1 MAPELC
7 APAAISRTRVLT
19 TALLT
24 SILACALAMTHE
36 NCPITTHRAS
46 CFGSL
51 DLPASRTRHAQTT
64 RRSLD
69 FLFCRLCLCLSAE
82 SAFISSCVVLSLCS
96 SMHFTCFCPRVPSSP
111 KLKTRG
117 CGKLVDLCLLLL
129 FPPPST
135 LKTQGCGKV
144 VDLSLLLLRA
154 PPPKLKTR
162 GCGKLV
168 DLCLPLPRPPFP
180 PNQGPEVAGNLS
192 TCAFFCP
199 APSPQTKDP
208 RLRETCRLCLPLIC
222 AAPPELVTR
231 GCGKLVDRAFF
242 FPALRPPN

>member
-7 APAAISRTRVLT
+7 APAAISRTRVLA

-51 DLPASRTRHAQTT
+51 DLPALRTHHAQTT

-69 FLFCRLCLCLSAE
+69 FLCCRLSLGPSVA

-96 SMHFTCFCPRVPSSP
+96 SIKDPRLRESCRPEPSSSPRPSPQTKDPRLRETCRPVPSSSLPPIHP
-111 KLKTRG
+111 KPKTRG

-168 DLCLPLPRPPFP
+168 DLCLLLPRPPP
-180 PNQGPEVAGNLS
+180 
-192 TCAFFCP
+192 
-199 APSPQTKDP
+199 PQTKDP
-208 RLRETCRLCLPLIC
+208 RLRETCRLCLPL
-222 AAPPELVTR
+222 P
-231 GCGKLVDRAFF
+231 
-242 FPALRPPN
+242 RPLSPSN